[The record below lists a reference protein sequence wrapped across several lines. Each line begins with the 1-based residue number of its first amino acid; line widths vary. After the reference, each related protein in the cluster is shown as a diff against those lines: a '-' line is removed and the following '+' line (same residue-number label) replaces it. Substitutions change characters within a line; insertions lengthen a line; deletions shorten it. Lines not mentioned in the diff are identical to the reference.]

1 MSRDDEEHPGVDTAA
16 DPPSLPITP
25 ETYRLRR
32 SIGFLLKGNAKLAMA
47 LAEDAFA
54 GEGDL
59 GFVHFMVLMLLRE
72 GVARTPGDLGA
83 LIGITSGAMT
93 RLVDHL
99 ERKGLVARER
109 SRRDRRSVGIGLT
122 GSGAKAADALL
133 PRLVGLWNGVLADF
147 EPGEYRLLVLLLEK
161 LFRALQASQKPGRE
175 VFPRSAS
182 I

>member
-1 MSRDDEEHPGVDTAA
+1 MSRDDDEHAGFDAAA

-25 ETYRLRR
+25 ETYQLRR
-32 SIGFLLKGNAKLAMA
+32 SIGFLLKGNAKLTMA

-54 GEGDL
+54 DGGNL
-59 GFVHFMVLMLLRE
+59 GFVHFMVLMLLRD
-72 GVARTPGDLGA
+72 GVAETPGDLAA

-93 RLVDHL
+93 RLLDHL
-99 ERKGLVARER
+99 EHKGLVARER
-109 SRRDRRSVGIGLT
+109 GRRDRRSVGIGLT
-122 GSGAKAADALL
+122 ESGAGAADALL

-161 LFRALQASQKPGRE
+161 LFRALQAAQKPGRE